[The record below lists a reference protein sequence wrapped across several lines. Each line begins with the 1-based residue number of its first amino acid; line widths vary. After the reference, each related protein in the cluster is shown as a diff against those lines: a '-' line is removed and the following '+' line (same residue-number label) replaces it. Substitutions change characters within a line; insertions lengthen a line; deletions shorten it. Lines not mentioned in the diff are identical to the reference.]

1 MPSSVPSLPAVMIYN
16 GNGNDNSMA
25 IATSKG
31 TPRRRCRRHQLHH
44 SIHLWS
50 FLYMLIVMSCIMNSY
65 TSRNCGSSSGVVGNT
80 NNFFLVAA
88 ADNVNESN
96 DNDGD
101 GGDGDGDDDDDE
113 AADGGGIAASGD
125 TSGDT
130 KDDDV
135 GDYYYVGDAFDD
147 RLDSTEGEPEGDYDY
162 DYVYTPTESVEEEL
176 AAFTE
181 NNSSGNAYE
190 NETESGKGDKDDYE
204 YYYDGS
210 EEDNNDDIEGEY
222 QGEIEDIFMSS
233 EDVTCMEETWDFF
246 VDNLE
251 LEQACDKY
259 AETIQDQQQNNNND
273 NNNNLYDTRQEIN
286 GIQTI
291 VISYPD
297 DTITALEEV
306 CYDYKGYWMSITN
319 SDTEND
325 TTDHPLV
332 FTCTVMDTESIKVV
346 VNNYG
351 QCLADVDV
359 CHTLDSAKVLES
371 AFGEMDLAC
380 YEGDGIDDKPDNF
393 DEITQQVDEEYF
405 DQELNSN
412 ADDDGYIDED
422 FGFDFEEGTMED
434 LLDEIED
441 GMSETDKQCF
451 EDTMKFNQ
459 KSETIEAAYIDY
471 ASTMTTNID
480 DIIAILVDG
489 SVNDFNATEEDTPSV
504 VSLEMGFSDKGVAML
519 QEVCTANGG
528 YFSLIE
534 EESISCTVTN
544 DQTSTVQLTVTNV
557 ADCLANTDECHTY
570 TILSGIENI
579 WTDYGLDCSAS
590 TSSSSTGISSSTS
603 TTSTSSSSSS
613 SSTSSSSG
621 ESATKP
627 SSSSTT
633 STNTESSSAAATV
646 TETGGSDD
654 GDAGPGAC
662 YDISIHVCNCDVG
675 SCNSELCAASNGI
688 WTVDCPNHCTNC
700 NSATANESSSSSSS
714 TTTAES
720 STPTMVTEGHSPSD
734 SNINDISPS
743 SSTTT
748 TQTSSEDEENSSL
761 TMSNDDTS
769 SASSLFSGWFGGS
782 NGGGNGSSINDGI
795 PLSYLIIG
803 ISIIAIFSIG
813 GFIMIRQRRN
823 RILGIGRRG
832 RGGGRGGGGGRHSK
846 VEMTDMSYDLDLEL
860 T

>member
-65 TSRNCGSSSGVVGNT
+65 TSRNCGSSSGFVGNT

-101 GGDGDGDDDDDE
+101 GGDDDDDDDGDDDE
-113 AADGGGIAASGD
+113 AADGGVAASGD

-147 RLDSTEGEPEGDYDY
+147 RLDSTEGEHEGDY
-162 DYVYTPTESVEEEL
+162 DYVYTPIESVEEEL

-181 NNSSGNAYE
+181 NTSSGNAYE
-190 NETESGKGDKDDYE
+190 HETESEKGDKDDYE

-246 VDNLE
+246 VDNPE
-251 LEQACDKY
+251 LEQACDEY
-259 AETIQDQQQNNNND
+259 AETIQDQQQNNNNND

-332 FTCTVMDTESIKVV
+332 FMCTVMDTESIKVV

-405 DQELNSN
+405 DQELNTN

-613 SSTSSSSG
+613 SSSSTSSSSG

-627 SSSSTT
+627 SLSSTT
-633 STNTESSSAAATV
+633 STNTESAAATV
-646 TETGGSDD
+646 IETGGSGD

-675 SCNSELCAASNGI
+675 SCNAELCAASNGI

-700 NSATANESSSSSSS
+700 NSATANESSSS

-720 STPTMVTEGHSPSD
+720 STPTMATEGHSPSD
-734 SNINDISPS
+734 SNINDISS
-743 SSTTT
+743 SSSTT

-761 TMSNDDTS
+761 IMSNDDTS
-769 SASSLFSGWFGGS
+769 STSSLFSGWFGGS

>member
-65 TSRNCGSSSGVVGNT
+65 TSRNCGSSSGFVGNT

-101 GGDGDGDDDDDE
+101 GGDDDDDDDGDDDE
-113 AADGGGIAASGD
+113 AADGGVAASGD

-147 RLDSTEGEPEGDYDY
+147 RLDSTEGEHEGDY
-162 DYVYTPTESVEEEL
+162 DYVYTPIESVEEEL

-181 NNSSGNAYE
+181 NTSSGNAYE
-190 NETESGKGDKDDYE
+190 HETESGKGDKDDYE

-246 VDNLE
+246 VDNPE
-251 LEQACDKY
+251 LEQACDEY
-259 AETIQDQQQNNNND
+259 AETIQDQQQNNNNND

-332 FTCTVMDTESIKVV
+332 FMCTVMDTESIKVV

-405 DQELNSN
+405 DQELNTN

-613 SSTSSSSG
+613 SSSSTSSSSG

-633 STNTESSSAAATV
+633 STNTESAAATV
-646 TETGGSDD
+646 IETGGSGD

-675 SCNSELCAASNGI
+675 SCNAELCAASNGI

-700 NSATANESSSSSSS
+700 NSATANESSSS

-720 STPTMVTEGHSPSD
+720 STPTMATEGHSPSD
-734 SNINDISPS
+734 SNINDISS
-743 SSTTT
+743 SSSTT

-761 TMSNDDTS
+761 IMSNDDTS
-769 SASSLFSGWFGGS
+769 STSSLFSGWFGGS

>member
-65 TSRNCGSSSGVVGNT
+65 TSRNCGSSSGFVGNT

-101 GGDGDGDDDDDE
+101 GGDDDDDDDDDGDDDE
-113 AADGGGIAASGD
+113 AADGGVAASGD

-147 RLDSTEGEPEGDYDY
+147 RLDSTEGEHEGDY
-162 DYVYTPTESVEEEL
+162 DYVYTPIESVEEEL

-181 NNSSGNAYE
+181 NTSSGNAYE
-190 NETESGKGDKDDYE
+190 HETESEKGDKDDYE

-246 VDNLE
+246 VDNPE
-251 LEQACDKY
+251 LEQACDEY

-273 NNNNLYDTRQEIN
+273 NSNNLYDTRQEIN

-332 FTCTVMDTESIKVV
+332 FMCTVMDTESIKVV

-405 DQELNSN
+405 DQELNTN

-519 QEVCTANGG
+519 QEVCTANSG

-613 SSTSSSSG
+613 SSSSTSSSSG

-627 SSSSTT
+627 SLSSTT
-633 STNTESSSAAATV
+633 STNTESAAATV

-675 SCNSELCAASNGI
+675 SCNAELCAASNGI

-700 NSATANESSSSSSS
+700 NSATANESSSS

-720 STPTMVTEGHSPSD
+720 STPTMATEGHSPSD
-734 SNINDISPS
+734 SNINDISS
-743 SSTTT
+743 SSSTT

-761 TMSNDDTS
+761 TMSNDDTAS
-769 SASSLFSGWFGGS
+769 TSSLFSGWFGGS